1 MQMKARKPPAS
12 WVVPTLVAGVS
23 VPTFIAFWIGG
34 RPQLGLLWGAVSIA
48 FALLLAFG
56 GRLDTIQFL
65 RGSADDERTLALE
78 AQATT
83 ITALVLIAALAVLF
97 LAAGAR
103 GESGLTYGALLLLA
117 EATHVFALAVLNRR
131 G

>member
-1 MQMKARKPPAS
+1 M
-12 WVVPTLVAGVS
+12 
-23 VPTFIAFWIGG
+23 PTFIAFWIGG
-34 RPQLGLLWGAVSIA
+34 RPQLGLLWGAVSVA

-65 RGSADDERTLALE
+65 RGSADDERTLALD

-117 EATHVFALAVLNRR
+117 EATHVCALAVLNRR